1 MSRRKSTKPTD
12 AELSILK
19 VLWREGPSTVR
30 DVRDALNVERKTG
43 YTTALKLLQIMT
55 EKGLVNRDESNRAHV
70 YQPSASEEETQKQIV
85 GDLLDRVFGGSAMK
99 LVLHSLTSQQATPQD
114 IQQIRE
120 MLSKLERE
128 HAGDVSNNSPESV
141 QGVQ

>member
-1 MSRRKSTKPTD
+1 MSRPKSSKPTD

-19 VLWREGPSTVR
+19 VLWRKGPSTVR
-30 DVRDALNVERKTG
+30 DVQQALSVERRTG

-55 EKGLVNRDESNRAHV
+55 GKGLVYRDETNRAHV
-70 YQPSASEEETQKQIV
+70 YQPSSSEEETQQQIV

-120 MLSKLERE
+120 MLTKLEQE
-128 HAGDVSNNSPESV
+128 QANKV
-141 QGVQ
+141 

>member
-128 HAGDVSNNSPESV
+128 QAGDVSNNSPESV

>member
-1 MSRRKSTKPTD
+1 MSRPKSSKPTD
-12 AELSILK
+12 AELNILK
-19 VLWREGPSTVR
+19 VLWRKGPSTVR
-30 DVRDALNVERKTG
+30 DVQEALSVERRTG

-55 EKGLVNRDESNRAHV
+55 GKGLVHRDETNRAHV
-70 YQPSASEEETQKQIV
+70 YQPSSSEEETQQQIV

-120 MLSKLERE
+120 MLTKLEQE
-128 HAGDVSNNSPESV
+128 QPEKI
-141 QGVQ
+141 

>member
-1 MSRRKSTKPTD
+1 MSRPKSSKPTD

-19 VLWREGPSTVR
+19 VLWRKGPSTVR
-30 DVRDALNVERKTG
+30 DVQEALSVERRTG

-55 EKGLVNRDESNRAHV
+55 GKGLVHRDETSRAHV
-70 YQPSASEEETQKQIV
+70 YQPSSSEEETQQQIV

-99 LVLHSLTSQQATPQD
+99 LVLHSLTSQQATPQG

-120 MLSKLERE
+120 MLTKLEQE
-128 HAGDVSNNSPESV
+128 QADKV
-141 QGVQ
+141 

>member
-1 MSRRKSTKPTD
+1 MSRPKSTKPTD

-19 VLWREGPSTVR
+19 VLWQRGPSSVR
-30 DVRDALNVERKTG
+30 DVQEALNATRRTG

-55 EKGLVNRDESNRAHV
+55 EKGLVSRDESNRAHI
-70 YQPSASEEETQKQIV
+70 YRPCSSEEETQKQLV
-85 GDLLDRVFGGSAMK
+85 GDLLDRAFGGSAMK

-120 MLSKLERE
+120 MLTKLEQE
-128 HAGDVSNNSPESV
+128 QAGNV
-141 QGVQ
+141 